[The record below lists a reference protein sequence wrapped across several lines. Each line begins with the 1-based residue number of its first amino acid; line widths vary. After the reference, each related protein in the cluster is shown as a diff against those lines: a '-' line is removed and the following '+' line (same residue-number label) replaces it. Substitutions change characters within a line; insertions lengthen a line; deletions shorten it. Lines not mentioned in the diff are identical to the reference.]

1 MRFLATVE
9 SDRAHQL
16 SGSVSSVSS
25 LLGNDG
31 HVYFDGGHPMRT
43 IRQLL
48 VFPLVLV
55 TAMAAPAFAD
65 VQHLVPPGQLT
76 ATVTDRVAAQDASR
90 AAIREALARP
100 EVRDVA
106 TSMHLDLSRAAAAIE
121 TLAGADLAQAAN
133 AARTVNEQLVGGAS
147 TVVISTTTI
156 IIILLLVI
164 ILIIAIK

>member
-1 MRFLATVE
+1 
-9 SDRAHQL
+9 
-16 SGSVSSVSS
+16 
-25 LLGNDG
+25 
-31 HVYFDGGHPMRT
+31 MRT

-65 VQHLVPPGQLT
+65 LSRQSADGATADVQHLVAPGQLT

-100 EVRDVA
+100 EVRGVA
-106 TSMHLDLSRAAAAIE
+106 ASMHLDLSRAAAAIE
-121 TLAGADLAQAAN
+121 TLAGADLEQAAN

-156 IIILLLVI
+156 IIVLLLVI

>member
-1 MRFLATVE
+1 
-9 SDRAHQL
+9 
-16 SGSVSSVSS
+16 
-25 LLGNDG
+25 
-31 HVYFDGGHPMRT
+31 MRT

-106 TSMHLDLSRAAAAIE
+106 TSMHLDLVARGGRDRDARPARISIRRRTPRGRSISSWS
-121 TLAGADLAQAAN
+121 
-133 AARTVNEQLVGGAS
+133 AARRRS
-147 TVVISTTTI
+147 
-156 IIILLLVI
+156 
-164 ILIIAIK
+164 

>member
-9 SDRAHQL
+9 PDRARQL
-16 SGSVSSVSS
+16 SGAVSSVSS

-31 HVYFDGGHPMRT
+31 RVYFDGGQPMRT

-65 VQHLVPPGQLT
+65 VQHLVPPGHFT

-121 TLAGADLAQAAN
+121 TLAGAELDQAAN

>member
-1 MRFLATVE
+1 
-9 SDRAHQL
+9 
-16 SGSVSSVSS
+16 
-25 LLGNDG
+25 
-31 HVYFDGGHPMRT
+31 MRT

-48 VFPLVLV
+48 AFPLVLV

-65 VQHLVPPGQLT
+65 PQHLVPPGQLT

-121 TLAGADLAQAAN
+121 TLSGTDLEQAAN
-133 AARTVNEQLVGGAS
+133 AARSVNEQLVGGAS
-147 TVVISTTTI
+147 TIVLSTTTI
-156 IIILLLVI
+156 IIALLVVILLIVAL
-164 ILIIAIK
+164 K

>member
-1 MRFLATVE
+1 
-9 SDRAHQL
+9 
-16 SGSVSSVSS
+16 
-25 LLGNDG
+25 
-31 HVYFDGGHPMRT
+31 MRT
-43 IRQLL
+43 IRQIL
-48 VFPLVLV
+48 VFPLVWL
-55 TAMAAPAFAD
+55 TMAASPAFAD
-65 VQHLVPPGQLT
+65 LAPQSAERATAEQHLVPPGQLT

-121 TLAGADLAQAAN
+121 TLAGADLEQAAN

-147 TVVISTTTI
+147 TLVISTTTI

>member
-1 MRFLATVE
+1 
-9 SDRAHQL
+9 
-16 SGSVSSVSS
+16 
-25 LLGNDG
+25 
-31 HVYFDGGHPMRT
+31 MRT
-43 IRQLL
+43 IRQIL
-48 VFPLVLV
+48 VFPLVWL
-55 TAMAAPAFAD
+55 TMAGSPAFAD
-65 VQHLVPPGQLT
+65 LARQSAERSTAEQHIVPPGQLT

-106 TSMHLDLSRAAAAIE
+106 ASMHLDLWGAAAAIE
-121 TLAGADLAQAAN
+121 TLAGADLEQAAN

>member
-1 MRFLATVE
+1 
-9 SDRAHQL
+9 
-16 SGSVSSVSS
+16 
-25 LLGNDG
+25 
-31 HVYFDGGHPMRT
+31 MRT

-55 TAMAAPAFAD
+55 TAMAAPAFAGLSRQSAKGATAD

-121 TLAGADLAQAAN
+121 TLAGADLEQAAN

>member
-1 MRFLATVE
+1 
-9 SDRAHQL
+9 
-16 SGSVSSVSS
+16 
-25 LLGNDG
+25 
-31 HVYFDGGHPMRT
+31 MRT

-65 VQHLVPPGQLT
+65 LPRQSAEGATADLQHLVPATQLT

-100 EVRDVA
+100 EVQDVA
-106 TSMHLDLSRAAAAIE
+106 ASMHLDLSRASAAIE
-121 TLAGADLAQAAN
+121 ALTGTDLEQAAN
-133 AARTVNEQLVGGAS
+133 AARTVNQQMVGGAS
-147 TVVISTTTI
+147 TIVISTTTI
-156 IIILLLVI
+156 IIVLLLVI